1 VRATVIWL
9 VAAGVLAAGCTSHD
23 EAEGSSR
30 TADHPA
36 RVSDDCSS
44 RIDAQITAR
53 IIPNADREYAGSMC
67 RAKR

>member
-9 VAAGVLAAGCTSHD
+9 VAAGVLGAGCTSHD
-23 EAEGSSR
+23 QADDSSR

-36 RVSDDCSS
+36 RVSDDCAH
-44 RIDAQITAR
+44 RIDAQISAG
-53 IIPNADREYAGSMC
+53 IIPNADREYAEGMC